1 MKNLKITQGETF
13 KYSITEEVGTTYTF
27 FASGPRTISGNFADG
42 VFSVDYA
49 TTSDWEAGT
58 YSYVVWG
65 IKGSERYL
73 VENGTI
79 QVLLSP
85 ENDTSIDRRTHYQ
98 KVIDSIDAVIERRAT
113 KDQMSYKINDRELQ
127 RMSVDDLLKL
137 RDYYISR
144 LRTETKGRT
153 KRIVGYFA

>member
-1 MKNLKITQGETF
+1 MKNIKITQGETF
-13 KYSITEEVGTTYTF
+13 KYTITEEAGTTYTF
-27 FASGPRTISGNFADG
+27 FASGPQTISGNFTTG
-42 VFSVDYA
+42 VFSIDYA
-49 TTSDWEAGT
+49 TTTNWQPGT
-58 YSYVVWG
+58 YSFVVWG
-65 IKGSERYL
+65 ITGAERYL
-73 VENGTI
+73 VEQGTL

-137 RDYYISR
+137 RDYYLSR